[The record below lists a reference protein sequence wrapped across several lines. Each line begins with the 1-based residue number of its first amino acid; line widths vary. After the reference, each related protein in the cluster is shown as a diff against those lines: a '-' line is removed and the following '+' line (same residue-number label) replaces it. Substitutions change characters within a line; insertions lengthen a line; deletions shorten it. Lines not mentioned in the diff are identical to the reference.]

1 MTGGA
6 GTIPADGEEGV
17 DASDRLVDELRAV
30 ALLALD
36 RLDPLL
42 TRLGEAVADGAR
54 EGADHGPGAPCPL
67 CRALAAVRSGSEPAR
82 RLAEHATGLAAA
94 VRDAL
99 ADPAAPSSAPSFA
112 PADPP
117 VPDGPA
123 RDVRVEHIPV
133 ERVPVERAAG
143 GVPC

>member
-1 MTGGA
+1 MNGGA
-6 GTIPADGEEGV
+6 GTTPADGEEGA

-42 TRLGEAVADGAR
+42 ARLGEAVADGAR

-94 VRDAL
+94 LRDAL
-99 ADPAAPSSAPSFA
+99 ADPAAPSSA

-133 ERVPVERAAG
+133 ERVPVERGAG